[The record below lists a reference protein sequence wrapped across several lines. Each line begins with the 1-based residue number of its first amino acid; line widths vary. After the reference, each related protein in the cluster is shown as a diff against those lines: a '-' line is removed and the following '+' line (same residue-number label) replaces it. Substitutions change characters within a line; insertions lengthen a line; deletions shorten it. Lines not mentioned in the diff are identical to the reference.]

1 MMHPTW
7 KFEAGVVLTLN
18 RRIKR
23 MQKSKN
29 AETKYWKSDE
39 FRTEF
44 LWEQGY
50 RKIDM
55 NYEDKL
61 IATPA
66 ALL

>member
-7 KFEAGVVLTLN
+7 KFEAGVDLTLN
-18 RRIKR
+18 RRIKK

-44 LWEQGY
+44 LWE
-50 RKIDM
+50 
-55 NYEDKL
+55 
-61 IATPA
+61 
-66 ALL
+66 